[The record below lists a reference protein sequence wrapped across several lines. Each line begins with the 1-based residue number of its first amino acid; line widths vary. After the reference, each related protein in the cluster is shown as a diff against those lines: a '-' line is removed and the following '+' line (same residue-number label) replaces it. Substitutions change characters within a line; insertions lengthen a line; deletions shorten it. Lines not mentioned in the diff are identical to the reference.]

1 MIRIAVLG
9 DVGSGKS
16 YVAKQFGYPV
26 FNADVEVAKL
36 YRKSR
41 NCYKKLKKVFPKY
54 IISFPI
60 KKIEISKAIIS
71 GPHNLKKI
79 VKIVHPEVR
88 SRMNNF
94 IKKNKNKKI
103 VILDIPLLMENKINK
118 KNDILIFIDAK
129 KKEINKRL
137 KKKINLNLKIIKKFK
152 KLQLPV
158 EYKKKK
164 SNFIIKN
171 NFKNNSIKKNVKK
184 VLEKILSNDRNCFRY

>member
-41 NCYKKLKKVFPKY
+41 KCHKKLKKALPKY
-54 IISFPI
+54 IVSFPI
-60 KKIEISKAIIS
+60 KKIEISKAIMDS
-71 GPHNLKKI
+71 QHNLKKI
-79 VKIVHPEVR
+79 IKIVHPEVR
-88 SRMNNF
+88 SKMNNF

-137 KKKINLNLKIIKKFK
+137 KKRPNINLKIIKKFK
-152 KLQLPV
+152 KNQLPI
-158 EYKKKK
+158 EFKKQQ
-164 SNFIIKN
+164 SDFVIKN
-171 NFKNNSIKKNVKK
+171 NFKNNSIKENVKQ
-184 VLEKILSNDRNCFRY
+184 VLKKIL

>member
-41 NCYKKLKKVFPKY
+41 KCYKKLKKVFPKY

-94 IKKNKNKKI
+94 IKKNKDKKI
-103 VILDIPLLMENKINK
+103 VILDIPLFMENKINK
-118 KNDILIFIDAK
+118 KNDILIFVDAK

-137 KKKINLNLKIIKKFK
+137 KKKSNFNLKILKKFK
-152 KLQLPV
+152 KLQLPIEFKRQQSDFV
-158 EYKKKK
+158 
-164 SNFIIKN
+164 IKN
-171 NFKNNSIKKNVKK
+171 NFRNNSIKKNVKK
-184 VLEKILSNDRNCFRY
+184 ILKKIL